1 MYQSLTNTYRDIYRE
16 ENEPEESDVEVL
28 LEQIQ
33 QLDEIS
39 LSRALRGISA
49 IVFAR
54 NSKKNGDNVQ
64 RTASKGISILKRFK
78 RDMSVDDKLNVLND
92 AMEEM
97 FNISIENR
105 KQIGNH
111 VGVALTSALISERS
125 RKELEKIMR
134 TSRRR

>member
-16 ENEPEESDVEVL
+16 ENGEEETDVEVL

-39 LSRALRGISA
+39 LSRALRSVSA

-54 NSKKNGDNVQ
+54 NSKKNGDNVV
-64 RTASKGISILKRFK
+64 RIANKGKSILKRFK
-78 RDMSVDDKLNVLND
+78 PNMSVDEKLDVLND
-92 AMEEM
+92 GLEEM
-97 FNISIENR
+97 FNLHIQTRN
-105 KQIGNH
+105 QIGNL

-125 RKELEKIMR
+125 RKELEKMMR
-134 TSRRR
+134 KSRR

>member
-16 ENEPEESDVEVL
+16 ENGQEETDVEVL

-39 LSRALRGISA
+39 LSRALRSVSP

-54 NSKKNGDNVQ
+54 NSKKNGDNVV
-64 RTASKGISILKRFK
+64 RIANKGKSILKRFK
-78 RDMSVDDKLNVLND
+78 PNMSVDEKLDVLND
-92 AMEEM
+92 GLEEM
-97 FNISIENR
+97 FNLHIQTRN
-105 KQIGNH
+105 QIGNL

-125 RKELEKIMR
+125 RKELEKMMR
-134 TSRRR
+134 KSRR

>member
-16 ENEPEESDVEVL
+16 ENGQEEADVEVL

-39 LSRALRGISA
+39 LSRALRSVSA

-54 NSKKNGDNVQ
+54 NSKKNGDNVV
-64 RTASKGISILKRFK
+64 RIANKGKSILKRFK
-78 RDMSVDDKLNVLND
+78 PNMSVDEKLDVLND
-92 AMEEM
+92 GLEEM
-97 FNISIENR
+97 FNLHIQTRN
-105 KQIGNH
+105 QIGNL

-125 RKELEKIMR
+125 RKELEKMMR
-134 TSRRR
+134 KSRR

>member
-16 ENEPEESDVEVL
+16 ENGQEETDVEVL

-39 LSRALRGISA
+39 LSRALRSVSA

-54 NSKKNGDNVQ
+54 NSKKNGDNVV
-64 RTASKGISILKRFK
+64 RIANKGKSILKRFK
-78 RDMSVDDKLNVLND
+78 PNMSVDEKLDVLND
-92 AMEEM
+92 GLEEM
-97 FNISIENR
+97 FNLHIQTRN
-105 KQIGNH
+105 QIGNL

-125 RKELEKIMR
+125 RKELEKMMR
-134 TSRRR
+134 KSRR

>member
-16 ENEPEESDVEVL
+16 ENVQEETDVEVL

-54 NSKKNGDNVQ
+54 NSKKNGDNIT
-64 RTASKGISILKRFK
+64 RTANKGKSILKRFK

-97 FNISIENR
+97 FNITIENR
-105 KQIGNH
+105 KQIGNL

>member
-105 KQIGNH
+105 KQIGNL